1 MKIIGIIILVLS
13 VRNNFANIVNY
24 HLYRPRPF
32 SILTMSNVPFSG
44 SIKMPKVTK
53 SAGLMKNSLKK
64 GIV

>member
-1 MKIIGIIILVLS
+1 
-13 VRNNFANIVNY
+13 
-24 HLYRPRPF
+24 
-32 SILTMSNVPFSG
+32 MSNVPFSG